1 MAEAYRSQTA
11 APACT
16 HTLSEVWALFLQERS
31 IALSPTSLVT
41 DYAQVTKW
49 LARCPVQDLRQGRQV
64 LIWLLQQRPTLAARR
79 VCMFVRSMY
88 RWAAAEDVGIL
99 PANPVVNFRMPKAPQ
114 KAGEVT
120 VIPRQE
126 IALVLTALTAK
137 LTYRSVDWSLFAEF
151 MLQTA
156 MRTGEVRALK
166 WTDIK
171 DGRVLVHSNY
181 TLTHGLKNS
190 TKTNKQRWVP
200 LNQRAQE
207 ILDQLPRES
216 EFVFPWNRNAFQSFF
231 LTRMN
236 ELHSAGL
243 IEKRYRPYDLRHVA
257 ISRWLE
263 AGIPVTQ
270 AANWAGNTSEVI
282 WKHYAGSTT
291 EYEMPV
297 L

>member
-1 MAEAYRSQTA
+1 MAEVYPVSD
-11 APACT
+11 CV
-16 HTLSEVWALFLQERS
+16 HTLNGTWQQFLEERS
-31 IALSPTSLVT
+31 ISLSPTSLVT

-49 LARCPVQDLRQGRQV
+49 LDRCPIQDLRQGRQI
-64 LIWLLQQRPTLAARR
+64 LIWVLQQTPIPASRR

-88 RWAAAEDVGIL
+88 RWAAAEDVAIL
-99 PANPVVNFRMPKAPQ
+99 PSNPVANFRMPKAPQ
-114 KAGEVT
+114 KNVEIT
-120 VIPRQE
+120 VIPRHE
-126 IALVLTALTAK
+126 VPLVLISLAAK
-137 LTYRSVDWSLFAEF
+137 RHHRRVNWSLFAEF

-156 MRTGEVRALK
+156 MRTGEVRAAK
-166 WTDIK
+166 WSDIK
-171 DGRVLVHSNY
+171 DGRLLVHSNY
-181 TLTHGLKNS
+181 TLTHGHKAS

-200 LNQRAQE
+200 LNARAQE
-207 ILDQLPRES
+207 IVEALPRETDYL
-216 EFVFPWNRNAFQSFF
+216 FPWDRQAFQSFF
-231 LTRMN
+231 SSRMQ

-282 WKHYAGSTT
+282 WKHYAGCTT
-291 EYEMPV
+291 EYEVPV

>member
-1 MAEAYRSQTA
+1 MDPMAEVYPVSD
-11 APACT
+11 CV
-16 HTLSEVWALFLQERS
+16 HTLNGTWQQFLEERS
-31 IALSPTSLVT
+31 ISLSPTSLVT

-49 LARCPVQDLRQGRQV
+49 LDRCPIQDLRQGRQI
-64 LIWLLQQRPTLAARR
+64 LIWVLQQTPIPASRR

-88 RWAAAEDVGIL
+88 RWAAAEDVAIL
-99 PANPVVNFRMPKAPQ
+99 PSNPVANFRMPKAPQ
-114 KAGEVT
+114 KNVEIT
-120 VIPRQE
+120 VIPRHE
-126 IALVLTALTAK
+126 VPLVLIALAAK
-137 LTYRSVDWSLFAEF
+137 RHHRRVNWSLFAEF

-156 MRTGEVRALK
+156 MRTGEVRAAK
-166 WTDIK
+166 WSDIK
-171 DGRVLVHSNY
+171 DGRLLVHSNY
-181 TLTHGLKNS
+181 TLTHGHKAS

-200 LNQRAQE
+200 LNARAQE
-207 ILDQLPRES
+207 IVAALPRETDYL
-216 EFVFPWNRNAFQSFF
+216 FPWDRQAFQSFF
-231 LTRMN
+231 SNRMQ

-282 WKHYAGSTT
+282 WKHYAGCTT
-291 EYEMPV
+291 EYEVPV